1 MDNVNFKTED
11 NKTEKLCY
19 NMKEL
24 ATLFPIGKN
33 NLYNMVH
40 QENFPKIVI
49 GKRIM
54 VPKSG
59 LEKWLLE
66 TATRA

>member
-1 MDNVNFKTED
+1 MKNSNYNSETQKNEL
-11 NKTEKLCY
+11 LCY
-19 NMKEL
+19 DMKEL
-24 ATLFPIGKN
+24 AKLFPIGKN

-40 QENFPKIVI
+40 QEGFPKIVV

-66 TATRA
+66 TAYKA